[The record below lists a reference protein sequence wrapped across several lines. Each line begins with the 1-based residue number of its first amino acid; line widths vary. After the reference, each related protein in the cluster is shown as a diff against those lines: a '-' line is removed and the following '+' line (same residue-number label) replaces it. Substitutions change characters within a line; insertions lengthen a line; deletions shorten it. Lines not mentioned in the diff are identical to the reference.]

1 VGKTE
6 RSRLQVGRGTIL
18 LGQFEPLFMRA
29 LNHLIMSMF
38 RRHTHMFFLFFTC
51 CLLWSSPCPLQA
63 AEATLSDIIVTN
75 TQEDLLVFFDIQG
88 CFTRE
93 MEEAILNGI
102 PTTFTI
108 IIRLYKTR
116 TFWFDGSISSLRL
129 EHTIKYDSLKNEFRI
144 TRSEDNDNELVF
156 KEFEKA
162 KKAMAEIRNIEVV
175 PLKELQRKGKYQLR
189 VKAELEKVR
198 LPLYLHYVLFFVTL
212 WDFET
217 DWYTV
222 DFTY

>member
-1 VGKTE
+1 
-6 RSRLQVGRGTIL
+6 
-18 LGQFEPLFMRA
+18 
-29 LNHLIMSMF
+29 MSVL
-38 RRHTHMFFLFFTC
+38 RRHSPIFLLFLLL
-51 CLLWSSPCPLQA
+51 CLLWSSPSPLRA

-108 IIRLYKTR
+108 IIRLYKTS
-116 TFWFDGSISSLRL
+116 TLWFDGSISSLKL
-129 EHTIKYDSLKNEFRI
+129 EHTIKYDSLKNEFRV
-144 TRSEDNDNELVF
+144 TRSEDNNKELVF
-156 KEFEKA
+156 KEFEAA
-162 KKAMAEIRNIEVV
+162 KEVMAEISNIEVV
-175 PLKELQRKGKYQLR
+175 PLKELQKNSKYQLR

>member
-1 VGKTE
+1 
-6 RSRLQVGRGTIL
+6 
-18 LGQFEPLFMRA
+18 
-29 LNHLIMSMF
+29 MSTF
-38 RRHTHMFFLFFTC
+38 RRHLEPFTLVLLFCFLLSFP
-51 CLLWSSPCPLQA
+51 SPLQA

-75 TQEDLLVFFDIQG
+75 TQEDLLVFFDIKG

-108 IIRLYKTR
+108 VIKLYRTR
-116 TFWFDGSISSLRL
+116 TAWLDASIASITL
-129 EHTIKYDSLKNEFRI
+129 EHTIKYDSLKNEFRV
-144 TRSEDNDNELVF
+144 TRSEDDSTELVVKDF
-156 KEFEKA
+156 DAA
-162 KKAMAEIRNIEVV
+162 KKAMAEIRNIGVV
-175 PLKELQRKGKYQLR
+175 PLKELQERGKYQLR

-198 LPLYLHYVLFFVTL
+198 LPLYLHYVLFFVSL

-222 DFTY
+222 DFIY

>member
-1 VGKTE
+1 
-6 RSRLQVGRGTIL
+6 
-18 LGQFEPLFMRA
+18 MRA
-29 LNHLIMSMF
+29 LNHLIMSIF
-38 RRHTHMFFLFFTC
+38 RRHTHLFILLLCC
-51 CLLWSSPCPLQA
+51 CLLWSSPPPLQA

-129 EHTIKYDSLKNEFRI
+129 EHTIKYDSLKNEFRV
-144 TRSEDNDNELVF
+144 TRSEDSDSELVF
-156 KEFEKA
+156 KEFAKA

-175 PLKELQRKGKYQLR
+175 PLKELQKKGQYQLR

>member
-1 VGKTE
+1 MSVL
-6 RSRLQVGRGTIL
+6 RRHPRIYLIL
-18 LGQFEPLFMRA
+18 LL
-29 LNHLIMSMF
+29 L
-38 RRHTHMFFLFFTC
+38 
-51 CLLWSSPCPLQA
+51 CLLWSYPSPLQA

-116 TFWFDGSISSLRL
+116 TLWFDGSISSLRL
-129 EHTIKYDSLKNEFRI
+129 EHTIKYDSLKNEFRV
-144 TRSEDNDNELVF
+144 TRSEDNNNELVF

-162 KKAMAEIRNIEVV
+162 KKVMAEISNIEVV
-175 PLKELQRKGKYQLR
+175 ALKELQRNSKYQLR

>member
-1 VGKTE
+1 
-6 RSRLQVGRGTIL
+6 
-18 LGQFEPLFMRA
+18 M
-29 LNHLIMSMF
+29 
-38 RRHTHMFFLFFTC
+38 
-51 CLLWSSPCPLQA
+51 LQA

-75 TQEDLLVFFDIQG
+75 TQQDLLVFFDIEG

-108 IIRLYKTR
+108 YIKLYRTR
-116 TFWFDGSISSLRL
+116 TLWLDASISDIEL
-129 EHTIKYDSLKNEFRI
+129 EHTINFDNMKDEFRV
-144 TRSEDNDNELVF
+144 TRSEDNYSELVL
-156 KEFEKA
+156 KEFAAA
-162 KKAMAEIRNIEVV
+162 KKAMAEIKNIKVA
-175 PLKELQRKGKYQLR
+175 PLRELSKKGKYQLR

-198 LPLYLHYVLFFVTL
+198 LPLYLHYVLFFVSL

>member
-1 VGKTE
+1 MSVL
-6 RSRLQVGRGTIL
+6 RRHPRIYLIL
-18 LGQFEPLFMRA
+18 LLF
-29 LNHLIMSMF
+29 
-38 RRHTHMFFLFFTC
+38 
-51 CLLWSSPCPLQA
+51 CLLWSYPSPLQA

-116 TFWFDGSISSLRL
+116 TLWFDGSISSLRL
-129 EHTIKYDSLKNEFRI
+129 EHTIKYDSLKNEFRV
-144 TRSEDNDNELVF
+144 TRSEDNNNELVF

-162 KKAMAEIRNIEVV
+162 KKVMAEISNIEVV
-175 PLKELQRKGKYQLR
+175 ALKELQRNSKYQLR

>member
-1 VGKTE
+1 MSTCR
-6 RSRLQVGRGTIL
+6 RSPGSVALFIIL
-18 LGQFEPLFMRA
+18 C
-29 LNHLIMSMF
+29 
-38 RRHTHMFFLFFTC
+38 FL
-51 CLLWSSPCPLQA
+51 LVSSSVLHA
-63 AEATLSDIIVTN
+63 SEATLSEIIVTN
-75 TQEDLLVFFDIQG
+75 TQDDLLVFFEIKG

-108 IIRLYKTR
+108 FVQLHKTR
-116 TFWFDGSISSLRL
+116 FFWLDASIASIKL
-129 EHTIKYDSLKNEFRI
+129 EHTIKYDSLKNEFRVK
-144 TRSEDNDNELVF
+144 RSEDSNRELVF
-156 KEFEKA
+156 KKFDAA
-162 KKAMAEIRNIEVV
+162 KKSMADIRNIKVV
-175 PLKELQRKGKYQLR
+175 PLYELQRDNKYQLR

-198 LPLYLHYVLFFVTL
+198 LPLYLHYVFFFVTL

>member
-1 VGKTE
+1 
-6 RSRLQVGRGTIL
+6 
-18 LGQFEPLFMRA
+18 
-29 LNHLIMSMF
+29 MSTF
-38 RRHTHMFFLFFTC
+38 RRHLEPLTLLLLFCFLLSFP
-51 CLLWSSPCPLQA
+51 SPLQA

-75 TQEDLLVFFDIQG
+75 TQEDLLVFFDIKG

-108 IIRLYKTR
+108 VIKLYRTR
-116 TFWFDGSISSLRL
+116 TAWRDASIASITL
-129 EHTIKYDSLKNEFRI
+129 EHTIKYDSLKNEFRV
-144 TRSEDNDNELVF
+144 TRSEMDNTELVVKDF
-156 KEFEKA
+156 KAA
-162 KKAMAEIRNIEVV
+162 KKAMAEIRNIRVV
-175 PLKELQRKGKYQLR
+175 PLRELQERGKYQLR

-198 LPLYLHYVLFFVTL
+198 LPLYLHYVLFFVSL

-222 DFTY
+222 DFIY

>member
-1 VGKTE
+1 
-6 RSRLQVGRGTIL
+6 
-18 LGQFEPLFMRA
+18 
-29 LNHLIMSMF
+29 MF
-38 RRHTHMFFLFFTC
+38 RRWRTPRLLALCLVFLF
-51 CLLWSSPCPLQA
+51 LLPPMPPALHA

-75 TQEDLLVFFDIQG
+75 TREDLLVFFEIKG

-93 MEEAILNGI
+93 MDEAILNGI

-108 IIRLYKTR
+108 FIDLSTAIK
-116 TFWFDGSISSLRL
+116 I
-129 EHTIKYDSLKNEFRI
+129 EHTIKYDTLKNEFRVS
-144 TRSEDNDNELVF
+144 RSEDQNRELTF
-156 KEFEKA
+156 KDFASA
-162 KKAMAEIRNIEVV
+162 KKAMAEIKNIKVA
-175 PLKELQRKGKYQLR
+175 PLKGLRKNSKYQLR

-198 LPLYLHYVLFFVTL
+198 LPFYLHYVLIFVSL

>member
-1 VGKTE
+1 
-6 RSRLQVGRGTIL
+6 
-18 LGQFEPLFMRA
+18 
-29 LNHLIMSMF
+29 MSVL
-38 RRHTHMFFLFFTC
+38 RRHSRIFLLFLLL
-51 CLLWSSPCPLQA
+51 CLLWSSPSLLQA

-75 TQEDLLVFFDIQG
+75 TQEDLLVFFDVQG

-116 TFWFDGSISSLRL
+116 TLWFDRSISSLRC
-129 EHTIKYDSLKNEFRI
+129 EHTIKYDSLKNEFRV
-144 TRSEDNDNELVF
+144 TRSEDNNNELVF

-162 KKAMAEIRNIEVV
+162 KKAMAEISNIKVV
-175 PLKELQRKGKYQLR
+175 PLKELQRKSKYQLR

>member
-1 VGKTE
+1 MSVL
-6 RSRLQVGRGTIL
+6 RRHSQIL
-18 LGQFEPLFMRA
+18 LLF
-29 LNHLIMSMF
+29 L
-38 RRHTHMFFLFFTC
+38 LFY
-51 CLLWSSPCPLQA
+51 LLWSSPDPLQA

-75 TQEDLLVFFDIQG
+75 TQKDLLVFFDIQG

-102 PTTFTI
+102 PTTFTV

-116 TFWFDGSISSLRL
+116 TLWFDGSISSLKV
-129 EHTIKYDSLKNEFRI
+129 EHTIKYDSLKSEFRVS
-144 TRSEDNDNELVF
+144 RSEDSHSELVF
-156 KEFEKA
+156 KEFDKA
-162 KKAMAEIRNIEVV
+162 KKAMAEISNIEVV
-175 PLKELQRKGKYQLR
+175 PLRELQRNSKYQLR

>member
-1 VGKTE
+1 MSVL
-6 RSRLQVGRGTIL
+6 RRHPRIYLIL
-18 LGQFEPLFMRA
+18 LL
-29 LNHLIMSMF
+29 L
-38 RRHTHMFFLFFTC
+38 
-51 CLLWSSPCPLQA
+51 CLLWSYPSPLQA

-116 TFWFDGSISSLRL
+116 TLWFDGSISSLRL
-129 EHTIKYDSLKNEFRI
+129 EHTIKYDSLKNEFRV
-144 TRSEDNDNELVF
+144 TRSEDNNNEIVF

-162 KKAMAEIRNIEVV
+162 KKVMAEISNIEVV
-175 PLKELQRKGKYQLR
+175 ALKELQRNSKYQLR

>member
-1 VGKTE
+1 
-6 RSRLQVGRGTIL
+6 L
-18 LGQFEPLFMRA
+18 LFC
-29 LNHLIMSMF
+29 
-38 RRHTHMFFLFFTC
+38 FLLSFP
-51 CLLWSSPCPLQA
+51 SPLQA

-75 TQEDLLVFFDIQG
+75 TQEDLLVFFDIKG

-108 IIRLYKTR
+108 VIKLYRTR
-116 TFWFDGSISSLRL
+116 TAWRDASIASITL
-129 EHTIKYDSLKNEFRI
+129 EHTIKYDSLKNEFRV
-144 TRSEDNDNELVF
+144 TRSEEDNAEIVIKD
-156 KEFEKA
+156 FEAA
-162 KKAMAEIRNIEVV
+162 KKAMAEIRNIRVV
-175 PLKELQRKGKYQLR
+175 PLRELQERGKYQLR

-198 LPLYLHYVLFFVTL
+198 LPLYLHYVLFFVSL

-222 DFTY
+222 DFIY

>member
-1 VGKTE
+1 
-6 RSRLQVGRGTIL
+6 
-18 LGQFEPLFMRA
+18 
-29 LNHLIMSMF
+29 MSTL
-38 RRHTHMFFLFFTC
+38 RRPPPAVAVIFFL
-51 CLLWSSPCPLQA
+51 CLLLTFPVSPQA

-75 TQEDLLVFFDIQG
+75 TQDDLLVFFDIEG

-108 IIRLYKTR
+108 YIRLYRAR
-116 TFWFDGSISSLRL
+116 TLWLDASISDIKL
-129 EHTIKYDSLKNEFRI
+129 EHTIKYDSLKNEFRV
-144 TRSEDNDNELVF
+144 TRSEDDRIELILKKF
-156 KEFEKA
+156 AAAKE
-162 KKAMAEIRNIEVV
+162 AMAEIKNIKVV
-175 PLKELQRKGKYQLR
+175 PLRELRKDAKYQLR

-198 LPLYLHYVLFFVTL
+198 LPLYLHYVLFFVSL

>member
-1 VGKTE
+1 
-6 RSRLQVGRGTIL
+6 
-18 LGQFEPLFMRA
+18 
-29 LNHLIMSMF
+29 MSTF
-38 RRHTHMFFLFFTC
+38 RRHLEPFTLLLLFCFLLSFP
-51 CLLWSSPCPLQA
+51 SPLQA

-75 TQEDLLVFFDIQG
+75 TQKDLLVFFDIKG

-108 IIRLYKTR
+108 VIKLYRTR
-116 TFWFDGSISSLRL
+116 TAWPDASIASITL
-129 EHTIKYDSLKNEFRI
+129 EHTIKYDSLKNEFRV
-144 TRSEDNDNELVF
+144 TRSEDDNAELVI
-156 KEFEKA
+156 KDFEAA
-162 KKAMAEIRNIEVV
+162 KKAMAEIKNIRIV
-175 PLKELQRKGKYQLR
+175 PLKELQDRGKYQLR

-198 LPLYLHYVLFFVTL
+198 LPLYLHYVLFFVSL

-222 DFTY
+222 DFIY

>member
-1 VGKTE
+1 MSVL
-6 RSRLQVGRGTIL
+6 RRHSHIL
-18 LGQFEPLFMRA
+18 LLF
-29 LNHLIMSMF
+29 LL
-38 RRHTHMFFLFFTC
+38 L
-51 CLLWSSPCPLQA
+51 CLLWSSPSQLRA

-102 PTTFTI
+102 PATFTI

-116 TFWFDGSISSLRL
+116 TLWFDGSISSLRL
-129 EHTIKYDSLKNEFRI
+129 EHTIKYDSLKNEFRV
-144 TRSEDNDNELVF
+144 TRSEDNNSERVF
-156 KEFEKA
+156 KEFEAA
-162 KKAMAEIRNIEVV
+162 KKVMAEISNIEVV
-175 PLKELQRKGKYQLR
+175 PLRELQRNSKYQLR

>member
-1 VGKTE
+1 
-6 RSRLQVGRGTIL
+6 
-18 LGQFEPLFMRA
+18 
-29 LNHLIMSMF
+29 MSTF
-38 RRHTHMFFLFFTC
+38 RRHLEPFTLLLLFCFL
-51 CLLWSSPCPLQA
+51 LSLPSPLQA

-75 TQEDLLVFFDIQG
+75 TQEDLLVFFDIKG

-108 IIRLYKTR
+108 VINLYRTR
-116 TFWFDGSISSLRL
+116 TVWLDASIASITL
-129 EHTIKYDSLKNEFRI
+129 EHTIKYDSLKNEFRVM
-144 TRSEDNDNELVF
+144 RSEADNTELVV
-156 KEFEKA
+156 KDFEAA
-162 KKAMAEIRNIEVV
+162 KKAMAEIRNIRVL
-175 PLKELQRKGKYQLR
+175 PLNELQERGKYQLR

-198 LPLYLHYVLFFVTL
+198 LPLYLHYVLFFVSL

-222 DFTY
+222 DFIY

>member
-1 VGKTE
+1 
-6 RSRLQVGRGTIL
+6 
-18 LGQFEPLFMRA
+18 
-29 LNHLIMSMF
+29 MSVL
-38 RRHTHMFFLFFTC
+38 RRHSPIFLLFLLL
-51 CLLWSSPCPLQA
+51 CLLWSSPSPLRA

-116 TFWFDGSISSLRL
+116 TLWFDSSISSLRL
-129 EHTIKYDSLKNEFRI
+129 EHTIKYDSLKNEFRV
-144 TRSEDNDNELVF
+144 TRSEDNNKALLF
-156 KEFEKA
+156 KEFDAA
-162 KKAMAEIRNIEVV
+162 KEVMADISNIEVV
-175 PLKELQRKGKYQLR
+175 PLKQLQKDSKYQLR

>member
-1 VGKTE
+1 VVKVQWLRQQLGI
-6 RSRLQVGRGTIL
+6 GIL
-18 LGQFEPLFMRA
+18 PLGQFKPLCLRVQR
-29 LNHLIMSMF
+29 HLIMSVL
-38 RRHTHMFFLFFTC
+38 RRHSDIFLLF
-51 CLLWSSPCPLQA
+51 LLFSLLCSSPSPVQA

-116 TFWFDGSISSLRL
+116 TLWFDGSISSLKL
-129 EHTIKYDSLKNEFRI
+129 EHTIKYDSLKNEFRV
-144 TRSEDNDNELVF
+144 TRSEDDNNELVF
-156 KEFEKA
+156 KDFETA
-162 KKAMAEIRNIEVV
+162 KKSMAEISNIKVV
-175 PLKELQRKGKYQLR
+175 ALGQLQRKSQYQLR